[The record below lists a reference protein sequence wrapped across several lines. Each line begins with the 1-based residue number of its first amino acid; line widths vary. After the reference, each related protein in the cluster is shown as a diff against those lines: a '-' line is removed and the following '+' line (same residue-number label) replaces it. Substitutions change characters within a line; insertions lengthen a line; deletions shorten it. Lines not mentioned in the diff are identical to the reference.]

1 MRLAAIVLSIGTL
14 LADVVNPDLIQVK
27 RIYLLPMG
35 SGLDQHLAS
44 RLTRHG
50 RFEVV
55 TDPKLADAV
64 LTDKVGEPFERRFE
78 ELFPPPPVPK
88 EVAKAEKDKDKD
100 KDNSPTLIKEKETR
114 SSSFGRGRGNVFL
127 VDRKTRKVIWAYYKR
142 PKDSTP
148 NSMDRLADK
157 IADQLR
163 KDSLPPAKP

>member
-1 MRLAAIVLSIGTL
+1 MGTL
-14 LADVVNPDLIQVK
+14 LADVANPELQQVK
-27 RIYLLPMG
+27 RIYLLSMG
-35 SGLDQHLAS
+35 NGLDQHLAS

-78 ELFPPPPVPK
+78 ELYPPPPVVK
-88 EVAKAEKDKDKD
+88 EEKKDKDKD
-100 KDNSPTLIKEKETR
+100 KDSSPTLIKEKETR

-142 PKDSTP
+142 PKDTTP

-163 KDSLPPAKP
+163 KDSVPPTKP

>member
-1 MRLAAIVLSIGTL
+1 MGTL
-14 LADVVNPDLIQVK
+14 LADVANPELQQVK
-27 RIYLLPMG
+27 RIYLLSMG

-55 TDPKLADAV
+55 TDAKLADAV

-78 ELFPPPPVPK
+78 ELYPPPPVVK
-88 EVAKAEKDKDKD
+88 EEKKDKDKD
-100 KDNSPTLIKEKETR
+100 KDNSPMLISPKETR